1 MSAFECKA
9 DIDVADLNVCKWP
22 KAHKAAF
29 TNKAGLDLVL
39 EFGLSNGRS
48 CELSK
53 IGKRG
58 VTQQAPER
66 LTCCVEA

>member
-39 EFGLSNGRS
+39 EIGLSKGRS
-48 CELSK
+48 
-53 IGKRG
+53 
-58 VTQQAPER
+58 
-66 LTCCVEA
+66 